1 MRIQDL
7 LIETN
12 LTEEQLDELGFAQG
26 LGNVAR
32 TVGKGVGAVKGAY
45 QGAKDAFSAG
55 KNQTAQAVRSAV
67 GGQSAPAG
75 TTTAPANAPVQNT
88 QAANPNAVP
97 GPEAG
102 QVEPTLDTPAA
113 VRNAAAPTSNE
124 VSPQNN
130 VNTTNATATNKSAV
144 GKPQAYQAINNA
156 VKTVNAVANP
166 KDRAQVISY
175 GKKGLDAAEQEL
187 AAIRKNAGIPPT
199 QQTQTAP
206 TDNTIDFKQ
215 AAGQQATTQPAPAED
230 PQAEIKKALDA
241 RKAAGLSAYESKQ

>member
-7 LIETN
+7 LIETD
-12 LTEEQLDELGFAQG
+12 LTDEQLDEAGFAQG
-26 LGNVAR
+26 LGKVAN

-67 GGQSAPAG
+67 NGQQPA
-75 TTTAPANAPVQNT
+75 TTAPAQAAPTTSANTPVQNT

-124 VSPQNN
+124 VDPQSN
-130 VNTTNATATNKSAV
+130 VTTTNAPSTNKAKIGEPQGRQAV
-144 GKPQAYQAINNA
+144 DNA
-156 VKTVNAVANP
+156 MQTVNSVRSDRRAN
-166 KDRAQVISY
+166 VIDYAKQS
-175 GKKGLDAAEQEL
+175 LDAAEQQL
-187 AAIRKNAGIPPT
+187 ASIRKNAGIPPAQT
-199 QQTQTAP
+199 QQAP
-206 TDNTIDFKQ
+206 VDNTVNFQQ
-215 AAGQQATTQPAPAED
+215 AAGQV
-230 PQAEIKKALDA
+230 
-241 RKAAGLSAYESKQ
+241 